1 MEKQGVFSQP
11 EVLNLESGS
20 VKDDQI
26 ITDIPVS
33 AHTVGNDSWQ
43 QVSLLLVTSFNCGW
57 ILSFSNLM
65 LVPLGWTWGLICLV
79 LVGWFSGYSS
89 WLLGDFHII
98 QGHRFIRY
106 RDIMGYLFGKK
117 MYYVTFIFQFST
129 FILGNMGFILQG
141 GKSLKEINLVFS
153 DTTVKLQY
161 FIMITGA
168 AFFLYSFVVPN
179 LSAMRVWL
187 GASTILT
194 FGYIGVLIM
203 AAVNDGKS
211 NRQKDYDMKGSMI
224 NKVFNAFGAI
234 SAIIVCNTSGMIP
247 EIQSTIRKPVV
258 KNFRR
263 ALCVQFTIG
272 LMVYYGVSLAG
283 YWAYGSEVP
292 DYLPEALSGPNW
304 AKVLINSA
312 VFLQNI
318 ISQHVC
324 AIFLVYPNV
333 KSHITIIFL
342 IADLIVIAY
351 NYDVSCFSNQFMR
364 P

>member
-1 MEKQGVFSQP
+1 
-11 EVLNLESGS
+11 
-20 VKDDQI
+20 
-26 ITDIPVS
+26 
-33 AHTVGNDSWQ
+33 
-43 QVSLLLVTSFNCGW
+43 
-57 ILSFSNLM
+57 
-65 LVPLGWTWGLICLV
+65 
-79 LVGWFSGYSS
+79 
-89 WLLGDFHII
+89 
-98 QGHRFIRY
+98 
-106 RDIMGYLFGKK
+106 
-117 MYYVTFIFQFST
+117 
-129 FILGNMGFILQG
+129 
-141 GKSLKEINLVFS
+141 
-153 DTTVKLQY
+153 
-161 FIMITGA
+161 
-168 AFFLYSFVVPN
+168 
-179 LSAMRVWL
+179 
-187 GASTILT
+187 
-194 FGYIGVLIM
+194 M
-203 AAVNDGKS
+203 A
-211 NRQKDYDMKGSMI
+211 
-224 NKVFNAFGAI
+224 
-234 SAIIVCNTSGMIP
+234 
-247 EIQSTIRKPVV
+247 QSTIRKPVV